1 MHMEWQEI
9 QCVACVCEPSLCCGV
24 LGGCA
29 GGDHGTWCA
38 ALTGQALAP
47 SGSEQQ
53 RQ

>member
-29 GGDHGTWCA
+29 EVTMARG
-38 ALTGQALAP
+38 AP
-47 SGSEQQ
+47 H
-53 RQ
+53 